1 MLKSRKHVFWE
12 AFFLTVVVFI
22 FGLFLGVAYESN
34 RIDEVNEYY
43 AASEISLMDIFAL
56 NNMIEL
62 EGYDCGSLIET
73 NAEFADRIFEE
84 AALMENFV
92 DAGRFSEVRGNL
104 IHQRYDL
111 LRTFLWINV
120 EKARDKCGEDFSSM
134 VYLYEYDTP
143 DLANRATQKV
153 WARILVDLK
162 ERKGGD
168 IILIPIAV
176 NTGLDSLQS
185 LITKFSIENFPVVI
199 VNNERVITELRSAED
214 LEKEF

>member
-22 FGLFLGVAYESN
+22 LGLFLGVAYESS

-56 NNMIEL
+56 NNLIEL
-62 EGYDCGSLIET
+62 EGHDCGSLIET
-73 NAEFADRIFEE
+73 NIEFADRIFEE
-84 AALMENFV
+84 AALMENYV

-120 EKARDKCGEDFSSM
+120 EKARDKCGGNFSSV

-153 WARILVDLK
+153 WERILVNLK
-162 ERKGGD
+162 EKKGGD

-176 NTGLDSLQS
+176 NTGLNSLES
-185 LITKFSIENFPVVI
+185 LITRFNINSFPVAI
-199 VNNERVITELRSAED
+199 INNEKIITELTSAEE
-214 LEKEF
+214 LEREF